1 MKKIYVGNLA
11 YTTSEQDLESQF
23 GEFGQITHLKLIK
36 DFATGKS
43 KGFAFVEFETPDQ
56 AQAALAMDGQDFQGR
71 SLKVSIA
78 REQQGGG
85 RRAGGGG
92 GGRGGDSRGGRY

>member
-1 MKKIYVGNLA
+1 MNKIYVGNLA
-11 YTTSEQDLESQF
+11 YTSSEQDLEAHFSP
-23 GEFGQITHLKLIK
+23 FGQISHLKLIK

-43 KGFAFVEFETPDQ
+43 KGFAFVEFETADQ
-56 AQAALAMDGQDFQGR
+56 AQAALAMDGQEFQGR

-85 RRAGGGG
+85 RRTGG
-92 GGRGGDSRGGRY
+92 GGRDRR